1 VRVLVGLILLAFFV
15 VVVGKGCG
23 RLLGIRRGGW
33 GGVVVG
39 VVGWAVGVT
48 AAVLVFGEDTQRGF
62 VFRREGSED
71 WLAASAIAVFFGVL
85 AAMPVAIALDLLTRG
100 APDVAPRRRHRVR
113 AVLNP
118 ARSVRTAVAP
128 YARMRE
134 VIGNARRENLL
145 HLRYASRAAFESPDL
160 SRRVRTVLEDSGG
173 MLVKFGQIASTR
185 TDVLPEALTTELAM
199 LRQDVRTVPPE
210 GIRGVLEA
218 ELDEPVERAF
228 AGFEWEPLA
237 AASIGQTH
245 RATLADG
252 TRVVVKVQ
260 RPGIGEVVGRDAAVL
275 RLAARQ
281 IERRSEAARTV
292 HLTGLADELVA
303 GVAEELNYLHEAT
316 MGTRLRERRSGD
328 EGISFPRVYTTLS
341 TPRVLVME
349 EVVGR
354 PVSDQPALDAS
365 PVPRDELARRLLASF
380 LGQVLEDGLFHG
392 DPHPGNIFV
401 DAAGGLWL
409 LDFGSVGRL
418 DARSSAGLRGIA
430 LGIAAGDPALLAR
443 AARDLAGDTGLADLR
458 ALEADMANELTQL
471 QQGGIDPQLISQ
483 VLAVME
489 RHGMRPPPSMAL
501 LARSLL
507 TLEGTLSIVAPGFS
521 VRGAS
526 SRIVATGR
534 DEAVGTPEEILQ
546 HEALR
551 ALPSLR
557 TLPEHA
563 EALSEQLRSGRL
575 TVRTE
580 RYAGGDREV
589 VESLADRL
597 VLALV
602 GAGGA
607 VTSGVILLAASGA
620 EEGTEANVLWILG
633 FAGLTAASVLMMRVA
648 ARALRRQAGRIE

>member
-1 VRVLVGLILLAFFV
+1 
-15 VVVGKGCG
+15 
-23 RLLGIRRGGW
+23 
-33 GGVVVG
+33 
-39 VVGWAVGVT
+39 
-48 AAVLVFGEDTQRGF
+48 
-62 VFRREGSED
+62 
-71 WLAASAIAVFFGVL
+71 VL
-85 AAMPVAIALDLLTRG
+85 AERAKWVARYWDHASKDL
-100 APDVAPRRRHRVR
+100 
-113 AVLNP
+113 
-118 ARSVRTAVAP
+118 
-128 YARMRE
+128 
-134 VIGNARRENLL
+134 
-145 HLRYASRAAFESPDL
+145 
-160 SRRVRTVLEDSGG
+160 
-173 MLVKFGQIASTR
+173 
-185 TDVLPEALTTELAM
+185 
-199 LRQDVRTVPPE
+199 
-210 GIRGVLEA
+210 
-218 ELDEPVERAF
+218 VER
-228 AGFEWEPLA
+228 
-237 AASIGQTH
+237 
-245 RATLADG
+245 
-252 TRVVVKVQ
+252 
-260 RPGIGEVVGRDAAVL
+260 
-275 RLAARQ
+275 
-281 IERRSEAARTV
+281 
-292 HLTGLADELVA
+292 
-303 GVAEELNYLHEAT
+303 
-316 MGTRLRERRSGD
+316 
-328 EGISFPRVYTTLS
+328 
-341 TPRVLVME
+341 
-349 EVVGR
+349 
-354 PVSDQPALDAS
+354 
-365 PVPRDELARRLLASF
+365 
-380 LGQVLEDGLFHG
+380 
-392 DPHPGNIFV
+392 
-401 DAAGGLWL
+401 
-409 LDFGSVGRL
+409 
-418 DARSSAGLRGIA
+418 GLRPIYDDVERP
-430 LGIAAGDPALLAR
+430 LV
-443 AARDLAGDTGLADLR
+443 
-458 ALEADMANELTQL
+458 E
-471 QQGGIDPQLISQ
+471 

>member
-1 VRVLVGLILLAFFV
+1 VRVVVGLILLVLFV
-15 VVVGKGCG
+15 VVVGKLCG
-23 RLLGIRRGGW
+23 RLLGIRLGRWRG
-33 GGVVVG
+33 VLVG
-39 VVGWAVGVT
+39 LVGWAAGVT
-48 AAVLVFGEDTQRGF
+48 AAVLVFGEDTPRGF
-62 VFRREGSED
+62 VFEREGSAD
-71 WLAASAIAVFFGVL
+71 WFAASAIAVFFGVL
-85 AAMPVAIALDLLTRG
+85 AAMPFAIALDLLTRG
-100 APDVAPRRRHRVR
+100 ARDAPPRRRHRVR
-113 AVLNP
+113 AVVHP

-128 YARMRE
+128 YARLNE
-134 VIGNARRENLL
+134 VIGNARRQNLL

-185 TDVLPEALTTELAM
+185 TDVLPDALTTELAL

-210 GIRGVLEA
+210 GIREVLEA
-218 ELDEPVERAF
+218 ELDEPVEAAF
-228 AGFEWEPLA
+228 ATFDWEPLA

-260 RPGIGEVVGRDAAVL
+260 RPGIAEVVGRDAAVM

-292 HLTGLADELVA
+292 HLTDLAEELAA

-316 MGTRLRERRSGD
+316 GGTRLRERRAGD

-341 TPRVLVME
+341 TARVLVME

-354 PVSDQPALDAS
+354 PVSDQEAIGAS

-380 LGQVLEDGLFHG
+380 LGQVLEDGVFHG
-392 DPHPGNIFV
+392 DPHPGNVFV
-401 DAAGGLWL
+401 DADGRLWM
-409 LDFGSVGRL
+409 LDFGSIGRL

-430 LGIAAGDPALLAR
+430 LGIAAADPALLAR
-443 AARDLAGDTGLADLR
+443 AARDLAGDAGLADLR

-471 QQGGIDPQLISQ
+471 QQGGLDPQLISQ

-501 LARSLL
+501 LARALL
-507 TLEGTLSIVAPGFS
+507 TLEGTLSFIAPAFS

-526 SRIVATGR
+526 SQIVRVEHA
-534 DEAVGTPEEILQ
+534 DEIRTPEEILQ

-563 EALSEQLRSGRL
+563 EAISEQLRSGRL
-575 TVRTE
+575 TVRAE
-580 RYAGGDREV
+580 RYAGGDRAV
-589 VESLADRL
+589 VESLVDRL
-597 VLALV
+597 VLAIV
-602 GAGGA
+602 GTGGTA
-607 VTSGVILLAASGA
+607 ASGLILLAASGA
-620 EEGTEANVLWILG
+620 DEGTEANVLWILG
-633 FAGLTAASVLMMRVA
+633 LSGLTAGSVLMMRAA
-648 ARALRRQAGRIE
+648 ARALRRQAGRID

>member
-1 VRVLVGLILLAFFV
+1 MTVVVGLILLVLFV
-15 VVVGKGCG
+15 VLVGKLCG
-23 RLLGIRRGGW
+23 RLLGIRLGRSRG
-33 GGVVVG
+33 VLVG
-39 VVGWAVGVT
+39 LVGWIAGVT
-48 AAVLVFGEDTQRGF
+48 AAVLVFGEDTPRGF
-62 VFRREGSED
+62 VFEREGTED

-85 AAMPVAIALDLLTRG
+85 AAMPFAIALDLLTRG
-100 APDVAPRRRHRVR
+100 ARDVPPRRRHRVR
-113 AVLNP
+113 AVIHP

-128 YARMRE
+128 YARLNE
-134 VIGNARRENLL
+134 VIGNARKQNLL

-185 TDVLPEALTTELAM
+185 TDVLPDALTTELAM

-210 GIRGVLEA
+210 GIREVLEA
-218 ELDEPVERAF
+218 ELDEPVEAAF
-228 AGFEWEPLA
+228 ATFDWEPLA

-260 RPGIGEVVGRDAAVL
+260 RPGVAEVVGRDAAVM

-281 IERRSEAARTV
+281 IERRSEAARTI
-292 HLTGLADELVA
+292 HLTDLAEELAA

-316 MGTRLRERRSGD
+316 GGTRLRERRAGD

-341 TPRVLVME
+341 TARVLVME

-354 PVSDQPALDAS
+354 PVSDQEAIGAS

-380 LGQVLEDGLFHG
+380 LGQVLEDGMFHG

-401 DAAGGLWL
+401 DADGRLWM

-430 LGIAAGDPALLAR
+430 LGIAAADPALLAR
-443 AARDLAGDTGLADLR
+443 AARDLAGDAGLADLR
-458 ALEADMANELTQL
+458 SLEADMANELTQL
-471 QQGGIDPQLISQ
+471 QQGGLDPQLISQ

-501 LARSLL
+501 LARALL
-507 TLEGTLSIVAPGFS
+507 TLEGTLSIIAPAFS

-526 SRIVATGR
+526 SQIVRVEHA
-534 DEAVGTPEEILQ
+534 DEIGTPEEILQ

-563 EALSEQLRSGRL
+563 EAISEQLRSGRL
-575 TVRTE
+575 TVRAE
-580 RYAGGDREV
+580 RYAGGDRVV
-589 VESLADRL
+589 VESLVDRL
-597 VLALV
+597 VLAIV
-602 GAGGA
+602 GAGGTA
-607 VTSGVILLAASGA
+607 ASGLILLAASGA
-620 EEGTEANVLWILG
+620 DEGTEANVLWILG
-633 FAGLTAASVLMMRVA
+633 FSGLTAGSVLMMRAA
-648 ARALRRQAGRIE
+648 ARALRRQAGRIG

>member
-1 VRVLVGLILLAFFV
+1 
-15 VVVGKGCG
+15 
-23 RLLGIRRGGW
+23 
-33 GGVVVG
+33 
-39 VVGWAVGVT
+39 
-48 AAVLVFGEDTQRGF
+48 
-62 VFRREGSED
+62 
-71 WLAASAIAVFFGVL
+71 
-85 AAMPVAIALDLLTRG
+85 
-100 APDVAPRRRHRVR
+100 
-113 AVLNP
+113 
-118 ARSVRTAVAP
+118 
-128 YARMRE
+128 
-134 VIGNARRENLL
+134 
-145 HLRYASRAAFESPDL
+145 
-160 SRRVRTVLEDSGG
+160 
-173 MLVKFGQIASTR
+173 
-185 TDVLPEALTTELAM
+185 
-199 LRQDVRTVPPE
+199 
-210 GIRGVLEA
+210 
-218 ELDEPVERAF
+218 
-228 AGFEWEPLA
+228 
-237 AASIGQTH
+237 
-245 RATLADG
+245 
-252 TRVVVKVQ
+252 
-260 RPGIGEVVGRDAAVL
+260 
-275 RLAARQ
+275 
-281 IERRSEAARTV
+281 
-292 HLTGLADELVA
+292 
-303 GVAEELNYLHEAT
+303 
-316 MGTRLRERRSGD
+316 
-328 EGISFPRVYTTLS
+328 
-341 TPRVLVME
+341 VLVME

-354 PVSDQPALDAS
+354 PVSDQAALDAS

-401 DAAGGLWL
+401 DAAGRLWL

-430 LGIAAGDPALLAR
+430 LGIAAADPALLAR
-443 AARDLAGDTGLADLR
+443 AARDLAGDAGLADLR

-501 LARSLL
+501 LARALL
-507 TLEGTLSIVAPGFS
+507 TLEGTLAIIAPGFS

-526 SRIVATGR
+526 TQIVSLGR
-534 DEAVGTPEEILQ
+534 AEAIGTPEEILQ

-607 VTSGVILLAASGA
+607 VASGVILLAASGA
-620 EEGTEANVLWILG
+620 DEGTEADVLWILG
-633 FAGLTAASVLMMRVA
+633 LAGITAASVLMMRAA

>member
-1 VRVLVGLILLAFFV
+1 VRVVVGLILLVLFV
-15 VVVGKGCG
+15 VLVGKGCG
-23 RLLGIRRGGW
+23 RLLGIRLGRWRGAL
-33 GGVVVG
+33 VG
-39 VVGWAVGVT
+39 LVGWAAGVT
-48 AAVLVFGEDTQRGF
+48 AAVLVFGEDTPRGF
-62 VFRREGSED
+62 VFEREGTED
-71 WLAASAIAVFFGVL
+71 WLAASAVAVFFGVL

-100 APDVAPRRRHRVR
+100 APDAPPRRRHRVR
-113 AVLNP
+113 AVLHP
-118 ARSVRTAVAP
+118 ARTVRAAVAP
-128 YARMRE
+128 YGRMRE
-134 VIGNARRENLL
+134 VIANARRQNLL

-185 TDVLPEALTTELAM
+185 TDVLPDALTTELAM
-199 LRQDVRTVPPE
+199 LRQDVRTVPA
-210 GIRGVLEA
+210 GDVRAVLEQ
-218 ELDEPVERAF
+218 ELDEPVESAF
-228 AGFEWEPLA
+228 ATFDWEPLA

-245 RATLADG
+245 RATLTDG

-260 RPGIGEVVGRDAAVL
+260 RPGIAEVVGRDAAVL

-281 IERRSEAARTV
+281 IERRSEAARTI
-292 HLTGLADELVA
+292 HLTDLAEELVA

-316 MGTRLRERRSGD
+316 AGTRLRDRRAGD
-328 EGISFPRVYTTLS
+328 EGIGFPRVYTTLS

-354 PVSDQPALDAS
+354 PVSDQAAIDAQ
-365 PVPRDELARRLLASF
+365 PVPREELARRLLASF
-380 LGQVLEDGLFHG
+380 LGQVLEDGVFHG

-401 DAAGGLWL
+401 DAGGRLWM

-418 DARSSAGLRGIA
+418 DARSAAGLRGIA

-443 AARDLAGDTGLADLR
+443 AARDLAGDAGLADLR

-501 LARSLL
+501 LARALL
-507 TLEGTLSIVAPGFS
+507 TLEGTLSIIAPAFS

-526 SRIVATGR
+526 SQIVRVEHA
-534 DEAVGTPEEILQ
+534 DEVGTPEEILQ

-563 EALSEQLRSGRL
+563 EAISEQLRSGRL
-575 TVRTE
+575 TVRAE
-580 RYAGGDREV
+580 RFAGEDRV
-589 VESLADRL
+589 VAESLVDRL
-597 VLALV
+597 VLAVV

-607 VTSGVILLAASGA
+607 AASGLILLAASGA
-620 EEGTEANVLWILG
+620 DEGTEANVLWILG
-633 FAGLTAASVLMMRVA
+633 FSGLTAASVLMMRVA
-648 ARALRRQAGRIE
+648 ARALRRQGGRIG